1 MKGSVIMEKY
11 FSINQ
16 SGCSIRCKM
25 YYNDLKSIK
34 NAAISVH
41 GFGSNKDT
49 GSAERFAEYVL
60 KKHKDVVIVTYD
72 EPNHGEDAKRK
83 LSLED
88 CFTYLSIVTEYVKS
102 RFKTDD
108 IYAYGTSFG
117 GYQLLNYIDKFG
129 SPFCKIA
136 LRCPAINLYDI
147 VTGFITDPDDIK
159 ALSRNKPILVG
170 FEKNVRIDN
179 RFLDELKA
187 IDLFEKDFGKF
198 KNDIKIIQGTKDEYV
213 PFDVVKSFA
222 EKKSIPFVAVEGADH
237 RFRDPKKMDTA
248 LKEIVELFG
257 F

>member
-1 MKGSVIMEKY
+1 MEKY

-25 YYNDLKSIK
+25 YYSDMRSIK
-34 NAAISVH
+34 KAVISLH
-41 GFGSNKDT
+41 GFGSDKDT
-49 GSAERFAEYVL
+49 GSVERFAEYVL

-83 LSLED
+83 LLLED
-88 CFTYLSIVTEYVKS
+88 CYTYLSIVSEYVKS
-102 RFKTDD
+102 RFKTDE

-117 GYQLLNYIDKFG
+117 GYQLLNYINKFG
-129 SPFCKIA
+129 SPFRNIA
-136 LRCPAINLYDI
+136 LRCPAINLYNI
-147 VTGFITDPDDIK
+147 VSGFITNPDELK
-159 ALSRNKPILVG
+159 ALSRNKPILAG

-179 RFLDELKA
+179 HFLDEIKA
-187 IDLFEKDFGKF
+187 IDLFEYDYGRF
-198 KNDIKIIQGTKDEYV
+198 KNDIKIIQGTKDEFV

-222 EKKSIPFVAVEGADH
+222 DKNELPFVAVEGADH

-248 LKEIVELFG
+248 LKEIVELFE